1 MCLMVHP
8 QSNCCGNKNYLA
20 IYVHIVSG
28 RHDDQLVWPIPGEVK
43 VEFLNQQHN
52 DRHHA
57 RTMKWLETNEC
68 AKKPSAGGEN
78 EGFGFS
84 LFISH
89 STLETVDSSSES
101 DSKQS
106 LYKPS
111 CMYLKDDCLF
121 FRVQKV
127 SLLQSVCHGSSLPT
141 EQKHSSFM
149 YFSYVTIYN
158 ITQYILCCQYI
169 HIHWYSIACAH
180 AH

>member
-1 MCLMVHP
+1 MTNYQQLKEEKGPGEVQIFFSHPGGYKMCLMVHP

-43 VEFLNQQHN
+43 MELLNQQHN

-89 STLETVDSSSES
+89 LTWTARQSQIQSSH
-101 DSKQS
+101 
-106 LYKPS
+106 
-111 CMYLKDDCLF
+111 CIN
-121 FRVQKV
+121 R
-127 SLLQSVCHGSSLPT
+127 H
-141 EQKHSSFM
+141 
-149 YFSYVTIYN
+149 
-158 ITQYILCCQYI
+158 
-169 HIHWYSIACAH
+169 ACI
-180 AH
+180 